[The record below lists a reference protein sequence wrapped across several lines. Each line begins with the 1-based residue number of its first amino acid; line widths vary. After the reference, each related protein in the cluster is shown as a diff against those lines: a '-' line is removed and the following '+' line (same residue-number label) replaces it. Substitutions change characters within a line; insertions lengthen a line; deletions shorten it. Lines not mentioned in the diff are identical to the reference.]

1 MRSLNIYKLSGLLLL
16 STLSIVQSCNIDDI
30 KPSNAITEENVIRDE
45 TTAQYVLNSVYV
57 RWRAWYTGSSAVYQG
72 YLSNEIIPTA
82 ILDEAEGMDV
92 NNVTPDNQF
101 VQGYYTELYG
111 LINQAN
117 WLIASLEADKAPG
130 MSAVRK
136 NEMIAEAKCQR
147 AMAHFNLLRCFGQ
160 FYDLNSQYGVVIRL
174 EPSRGLQIDA
184 RKTVQESYD
193 AIINDLQFAAINGP
207 KGVVHTQVS
216 STTASAFLAKVY
228 LYAGN
233 FSAAQSEALKVMN
246 NTDSYGLEGN
256 FKDIFLKRFESK
268 ETLFSPF
275 ANGDTEKH
283 PSMSRIQ
290 LTLYSN
296 DLEQL
301 ANNQVAGGG
310 SLSGNGS
317 GYDPR
322 FSYAY
327 AVNSKGPQFNGK
339 YPYFDRDF
347 SNTFP
352 ISGLTTYQ
360 LRMAE
365 IYLIHAEAKARL
377 ATGNTADTEAIA
389 DVNAIRLRAGGLSP
403 IAPAN
408 KAALLVAI
416 RQEKLLELFGENGEP
431 WFDIVRF
438 DRLGDLNAATVKS
451 TISNANKFIMP
462 LAKTVLLGNNKLIQN
477 PGYPSY

>member
-1 MRSLNIYKLSGLLLL
+1 MRSLNIYKLGGLLLL
-16 STLSIVQSCNIDDI
+16 GTLSVFQSCKIDDI

-57 RWRAWYTGSSAVYQG
+57 KWRAWNTGSSVIFQG
-72 YLSNEIIPTA
+72 YLSNELIPTA
-82 ILDEAEGMDV
+82 ILDEALGMDV
-92 NNVTPDNQF
+92 NDVTPENGF
-101 VQGYYTELYG
+101 VLGYYTELYS

-117 WLIASLEADKAPG
+117 WLIESLETGKAPG
-130 MSAVRK
+130 MSPVRK

-160 FYDLNSQYGVVIRL
+160 FYDVNSKYGIVIRL
-174 EPSRGLQIDA
+174 EPSRGLQIEA

-193 AIINDLQFAAINGP
+193 AIISDLQFAAINGP
-207 KGVVHTQVS
+207 KGVAHTKVS
-216 STTASAFLAKVY
+216 NTTAIAFLAKVY

-233 FSAAQSEALKVMN
+233 FSGAQAEALKVMN
-246 NTDSYGLEGN
+246 NTDGYGLEGN

-275 ANGDTEKH
+275 ANGDTEAFQTLV
-283 PSMSRIQ
+283 RIQ
-290 LTLYSN
+290 TTLYSN

-301 ANNQVAGGG
+301 ANNQVAGAGN
-310 SLSGNGS
+310 LTGNGS

-327 AVNSKGPQFNGK
+327 AINSKGPQFNGK
-339 YPYFDRDF
+339 YPYFADDF
-347 SNTFP
+347 SHTFP

-377 ATGNTADTEAIA
+377 ATGNTADVDAIA
-389 DVNAIRLRAGGLSP
+389 DVNAIRSRAGGLNP
-403 IAPAN
+403 IAPVN

-416 RQEKLLELFGENGEP
+416 RQEKLLELFAENGEP

-438 DRLGDLNAATVKS
+438 DRLGDLNAATVKP

-462 LAKTVLLGNNKLIQN
+462 LAKTVMLGNNKLIQN
-477 PGYPSY
+477 PGYPAY